1 MFSGGIK
8 VYGGNGEYMTKV
20 KLFDLGDSDLER
32 DGRLIAESDEVMY
45 ECASGCKYPIQ
56 FEAPVSIKVN
66 FLIFLHTFVYYSD
79 WNINPL

>member
-1 MFSGGIK
+1 
-8 VYGGNGEYMTKV
+8 MTKV

-56 FEAPVSIKVN
+56 FEAPVPIKV
-66 FLIFLHTFVYYSD
+66 IFLNLSISFIKVR
-79 WNINPL
+79 